1 MADATSLGQ
10 ISIDFNMV
18 DGTIK
23 ATTAAVDE
31 NGNSYEVI
39 FNQPAVDAEPE
50 ANSEVVGEQTPDEV
64 VEPVADSE
72 ASSAVKTVPEKPA
85 VYDGRVLTL
94 EEQRDIAVKVCL
106 LFVSVIFGAFGMLY
120 VYHQMQQKTR
130 NAQKQ
135 TL

>member
-31 NGNSYEVI
+31 NGNSYEVV
-39 FNQPAVDAEPE
+39 FNQPTIDAAPE
-50 ANSEVVGEQTPDEV
+50 ASPEVAGEATAEV
-64 VEPVADSE
+64 VEPTADSE
-72 ASSAVKTVPEKPA
+72 ASSPVNTVPEKPE
-85 VYDGRVLTL
+85 VYDGRILTL
-94 EEQRDIAVKVCL
+94 DEQRDIAVKVCL
-106 LFVSVIFGAFGMLY
+106 LFISVIFGAFGMLY